1 MDTKI
6 CTKCGEEKPATTEY
20 FYRLKTVKSGLMA
33 RCAVCHIAAVGL
45 RYRTKYKNDPAW
57 KAAQAARV
65 HDHYKRN
72 AETHRARSRRWYKNN
87 SERAREL
94 WRASASSAKSRKRI
108 AAYTKKRRRTDPL
121 FRLVITHRKRLEQA
135 LKAVGASK
143 KIRFS
148 LARGSSVAELA
159 SHLELRFL
167 PGMSWDNYGKY
178 LFGGPRRW
186 NVDHIIPLLGRVD
199 GELVFN
205 FDSEEDCRVAWNL
218 KNLVPLWGKDNVTKK
233 NRVPHWNDI
242 PKELQD
248 ICTPRIRDLLKKV
261 KKTA

>member
-33 RCAVCHIAAVGL
+33 RCRDCKKVENTH
-45 RYRTKYKNDPAW
+45 RYHTKYKHSAEW
-57 KAAQAARV
+57 RQTQAKRV
-65 HDHYKRN
+65 HSYYERTK
-72 AETHRARSRRWYKNN
+72 EVSLARSRRWEKNN
-87 SERAREL
+87 PERAREL
-94 WRASASSAKSRKRI
+94 WRARASSVKGRKRV
-108 AAYTKKRRRTDPL
+108 AAYTKKRRGTDPL